1 MPNWSR
7 ASAQIYVADTIK
19 LWVNEIGGLYG
30 ISKSGCEMVKHN
42 NPENDRNVPVQYVVI
57 HFTDWLHTHTHMSE
71 SNTRIANVIAFSV
84 FISSKTSMSLMLAA
98 LVEQVERLELCFL
111 FKRC

>member
-1 MPNWSR
+1 MLLIQLNFGSKF
-7 ASAQIYVADTIK
+7 AIT
-19 LWVNEIGGLYG
+19 NEIGGLFD

-57 HFTDWLHTHTHMSE
+57 HFTDWPHTHTHTHMSE
-71 SNTRIANVIAFSV
+71 SNTRIANVIASSV
-84 FISSKTSMSLMLAA
+84 FISSKPEMSLMLAA
-98 LVEQVERLELCFL
+98 LEEQVERLELCFM